1 MGEYP
6 TSFGRLSMVD
16 IRSESLVNTLRLSR
30 LVPVLCGAALFSL
43 VRGAPAQGPL
53 GVIGG
58 EALDVTA
65 EKLDVDVDKGTATLN
80 GKVRAKLGELQVEC
94 PKVEIRYDNAP
105 NVRFARG
112 TGGVRAVFR
121 DIVAKAR
128 TVEVDVSKR
137 QLVLSG
143 GVELAR
149 GRGWV
154 HADRALIDLT
164 TRKVSLEEVTGS
176 IPVEPPAR

>member
-1 MGEYP
+1 
-6 TSFGRLSMVD
+6 
-16 IRSESLVNTLRLSR
+16 
-30 LVPVLCGAALFSL
+30 LFSL

-58 EALDVTA
+58 EVLDVMA
-65 EKLDVDVDKGTATLN
+65 EKLEIDVDRGTATMN
-80 GKVRAKLGELQVEC
+80 GKVRARLGELQVEC
-94 PKVEIRYDNAP
+94 PKVEIRYDSAP

-121 DIVAKAR
+121 DIIAKA
-128 TVEVDVSKR
+128 EKVDVDVTKR
-137 QLVLSG
+137 QLALSG
-143 GVELAR
+143 GVQLTR

-154 HADRALIDLT
+154 RADRALIDLT
-164 TRKVSLEEVTGS
+164 THKVSFQEVTGS